1 MTRLSQSPFDED
13 DADSV
18 LGQGSQRN
26 DTLSVQPN
34 SARQVNRSKA
44 PGQSSFTL
52 TTLFQIVTGCCVFF
66 AVLQAS
72 PLFAILGTIILT
84 PAIVRTAIASDVYLQ
99 KGIRFT
105 VYQRFRYFFESTG
118 LTVVSLFFSAAAFSI
133 ISLCFGI
140 FSAIFAVLMGLPS
153 MAQDIAFVGTVC
165 GMIWGGTAGLIVF
178 GWCIRN
184 WYTVAAIEAYE
195 EKLSNPETVN

>member
-1 MTRLSQSPFDED
+1 MTRLNQSTFAED
-13 DADSV
+13 DAGSV
-18 LGQGSQRN
+18 LNQSSKQN
-26 DTLSVQPN
+26 DTLSAQPN
-34 SARQVNRSKA
+34 SARQVSRSQI

-105 VYQRFRYFFESTG
+105 MYQRFRYFFESTG
-118 LTVVSLFFSAAAFSI
+118 LTVVSLFLSAAAFSM
-133 ISLCFGI
+133 ISLGFGL
-140 FSAIFAVLMGLPS
+140 FSAVFAVLMGLSS
-153 MAQDIAFVGTVC
+153 MAQDIGFVGTVC
-165 GMIWGGTAGLIVF
+165 GMIWGGTGGLIVF
-178 GWCIRN
+178 GLCIRN
-184 WYTVAAIEAYE
+184 WYTAAAIEAYE
-195 EKLSNPETVN
+195 EKLSNPETAN